1 MKWFEY
7 LFVIDYVLS
16 IIFVLIILFIAIR
29 NRKAIKRYIQLR
41 KREVDSSWEQDRPC
55 RPCCDC
61 GDPDCD
67 GNHEPHLDANEWEEQ
82 DCDCDCTKPNGDCN
96 EFNCD
101 CENADPHSYTT
112 LLNTRYRW
120 GTKVPTYVLVE
131 QNGMFYVGP
140 EEEVDIKG
148 IVPEANLV
156 AFDEFDKAY
165 TFLNDIVYDSLAD
178 YVYEHYNK
186 D

>member
-7 LFVIDYVLS
+7 LFIIDYVLS

-41 KREVDSSWEQDRPC
+41 KREVDDSWEQDRPC

-67 GNHEPHLDANEWEEQ
+67 GNHEPHLDANEWEEF
-82 DCDCDCTKPNGDCN
+82 DCSCDREEANRH
-96 EFNCD
+96 F
-101 CENADPHSYTT
+101 YTT
-112 LLNTRYRW
+112 LLNTRYRD
-120 GTKVPTYVLVE
+120 GTKGSAYALVE
-131 QNGMFYVGP
+131 HDGVFYVGP
-140 EEEVDIKG
+140 EEEIDIKG
-148 IVPEANLV
+148 IVPEANLA

-165 TFLNDIVYDSLAD
+165 TFFNALVYDSLAS

-186 D
+186 G

>member
-16 IIFVLIILFIAIR
+16 MIFVLIILFIVIR
-29 NRKAIKRYIQLR
+29 NRKAIKRCIQLR
-41 KREVDSSWEQDRPC
+41 KREVDDFWEQDRPC

-67 GNHEPHLDANEWEEQ
+67 CNHEPHLDANEWEEF
-82 DCDCDCTKPNGDCN
+82 DCN
-96 EFNCD
+96 CSREEANRHF
-101 CENADPHSYTT
+101 YTT

-120 GTKVPTYVLVE
+120 GTKFPAYVLVE

-140 EEEVDIKG
+140 EEEIDIKG

-165 TFLNDIVYDSLAD
+165 TFLNDIVYDSLAE

-186 D
+186 N

>member
-16 IIFVLIILFIAIR
+16 IIFVLIMLFIVIR
-29 NRKAIKRYIQLR
+29 NRKAIKRCIQLR
-41 KREVDSSWEQDRPC
+41 KREIDDFWEQDQPC
-55 RPCCDC
+55 RPCCAC

-67 GNHEPHLDANEWEEQ
+67 G
-82 DCDCDCTKPNGDCN
+82 DCDCDC
-96 EFNCD
+96 NCSR
-101 CENADPHSYTT
+101 EEANRHFYTT

-120 GTKVPTYVLVE
+120 GTKTPAYVLVE
-131 QNGMFYVGP
+131 QNGMFYVGL

-165 TFLNDIVYDSLAD
+165 KFLNDIVYDSLAE

>member
-16 IIFVLIILFIAIR
+16 IIFVLIILFIVIR
-29 NRKAIKRYIQLR
+29 NRKAIKRYIRLR
-41 KREVDSSWEQDRPC
+41 KREVDDSWEQDQPC

-67 GNHEPHLDANEWEEQ
+67 CNHEPYLDDNEWEEF
-82 DCDCDCTKPNGDCN
+82 DCN
-96 EFNCD
+96 CSREEANRHF
-101 CENADPHSYTT
+101 YTT
-112 LLNTRYRW
+112 LLNTRYRD
-120 GTKVPTYVLVE
+120 GNETPTYVLVE
-131 QNGMFYVGP
+131 RNGIFYVGP
-140 EEEVDIKG
+140 EEEIDIKG

-156 AFDEFDKAY
+156 AFDEFNKAY
-165 TFLNDIVYDSLAD
+165 KFLNDIVYDSLAS
-178 YVYEHYNK
+178 YIYEHYNK

>member
-16 IIFVLIILFIAIR
+16 IIFVLIILFIVIR

-41 KREVDSSWEQDRPC
+41 KREVDDSWEQD

-67 GNHEPHLDANEWEEQ
+67 CNHEPYLDDNEWEEF
-82 DCDCDCTKPNGDCN
+82 DCN
-96 EFNCD
+96 CSREEANRHF
-101 CENADPHSYTT
+101 YTT
-112 LLNTRYRW
+112 LLNTRYRD
-120 GTKVPTYVLVE
+120 GNETPAYVLVE
-131 QNGMFYVGP
+131 RNGIFYVGP
-140 EEEVDIKG
+140 EEEIDIKG

-156 AFDEFDKAY
+156 AFDEFNKAY
-165 TFLNDIVYDSLAD
+165 KFLNDIVYDSLAS
-178 YVYEHYNK
+178 YIYEHYNK

>member
-41 KREVDSSWEQDRPC
+41 KREVDSSWEQDQPC
-55 RPCCDC
+55 RPCCAC

-67 GNHEPHLDANEWEEQ
+67 
-82 DCDCDCTKPNGDCN
+82 CDCGCNCNKPDYVCD
-96 EFNCD
+96 EFICG
-101 CENADPHSYTT
+101 CEEANRHFYTT
-112 LLNTRYRW
+112 LLNTRYRD
-120 GTKVPTYVLVE
+120 GTKAPTYVLVE
-131 QNGMFYVGP
+131 HDGMFYVGP
-140 EEEVDIKG
+140 EEEIDIKG

-165 TFLNDIVYDSLAD
+165 KFLNDIVYDSLAS
-178 YVYEHYNK
+178 YIYEHYNK
-186 D
+186 G

>member
-16 IIFVLIILFIAIR
+16 IIFVLIILFIVIR
-29 NRKAIKRYIQLR
+29 NRKAIKRCIQLS
-41 KREVDSSWEQDRPC
+41 KREVDDSWEQDSPC

-67 GNHEPHLDANEWEEQ
+67 CNHEPYLDDNEWEEF
-82 DCDCDCTKPNGDCN
+82 DCN
-96 EFNCD
+96 CSREEANRHF
-101 CENADPHSYTT
+101 YTT
-112 LLNTRYRW
+112 LLNTRYRD
-120 GTKVPTYVLVE
+120 GTKTPAYVLVE
-131 QNGMFYVGP
+131 RNGIFYVGP

-156 AFDEFDKAY
+156 VFDEFNKAY
-165 TFLNDIVYDSLAD
+165 KFLNDIVYDSLAS
-178 YVYEHYNK
+178 YIYEHYNK

>member
-16 IIFVLIILFIAIR
+16 IIFVLIILFIVIK
-29 NRKAIKRYIQLR
+29 NRKAIKRYIRLR
-41 KREVDSSWEQDRPC
+41 KREVDDSWEQDRPC
-55 RPCCDC
+55 CAC

-67 GNHEPHLDANEWEEQ
+67 CNHESYLDDNEWEEF
-82 DCDCDCTKPNGDCN
+82 DCN
-96 EFNCD
+96 CSREEANRHF
-101 CENADPHSYTT
+101 YTT
-112 LLNTRYRW
+112 LLSTRYRW
-120 GTKVPTYVLVE
+120 GTKTPAYALVE
-131 QNGMFYVGP
+131 RNGIFYVGP
-140 EEEVDIKG
+140 EEEIDIKG

-165 TFLNDIVYDSLAD
+165 KFLNDIVYDSLAD

>member
-16 IIFVLIILFIAIR
+16 MIFVLIILFIVIR
-29 NRKAIKRYIQLR
+29 NRKAIKRCIQLR
-41 KREVDSSWEQDRPC
+41 KREVDDSWEQDRPC
-55 RPCCDC
+55 CAC

-67 GNHEPHLDANEWEEQ
+67 CDCDW
-82 DCDCDCTKPNGDCN
+82 DCDC
-96 EFNCD
+96 NCSR
-101 CENADPHSYTT
+101 EEANHHFYTT

-120 GTKVPTYVLVE
+120 GTKTPAYVLVE

-140 EEEVDIKG
+140 EEEIDIKG

-165 TFLNDIVYDSLAD
+165 KFLNDIVYDSLAD